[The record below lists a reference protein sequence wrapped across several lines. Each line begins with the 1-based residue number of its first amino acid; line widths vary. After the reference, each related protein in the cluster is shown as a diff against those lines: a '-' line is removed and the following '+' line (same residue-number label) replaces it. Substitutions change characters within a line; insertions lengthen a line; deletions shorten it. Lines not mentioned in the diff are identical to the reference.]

1 MNKEQNRAYL
11 VALLVAALAGL
22 PIAAIAVAFVSAV
35 HGLTTL
41 FWTDIP
47 KDLLDVSEPPGGTC
61 CCSPRSRACS
71 PRGRCVYQA
80 TADTRPPR
88 A

>member
-22 PIAAIAVAFVSAV
+22 PIAAVAVAFDSVV

-47 KDLLDVSEPPGGTC
+47 PG
-61 CCSPRSRACS
+61 
-71 PRGRCVYQA
+71 
-80 TADTRPPR
+80 
-88 A
+88 